1 MLSVSGAEHCIDI
14 QGRLAATFETK
25 LVRGEQ
31 NPRGMPDNF
40 SDKYLEI
47 YSDIAGDSTTH
58 LLKCSQL
65 FPIQY
70 YYFRIFLYIVP
81 DDLYCEE
88 E

>member
-1 MLSVSGAEHCIDI
+1 MFAAGCVKLRQYRVVRLYAGAEHCIDV
-14 QGRLAATFETK
+14 QGCLAATFETK

-58 LLKCSQL
+58 LLK
-65 FPIQY
+65 
-70 YYFRIFLYIVP
+70 
-81 DDLYCEE
+81 
-88 E
+88 